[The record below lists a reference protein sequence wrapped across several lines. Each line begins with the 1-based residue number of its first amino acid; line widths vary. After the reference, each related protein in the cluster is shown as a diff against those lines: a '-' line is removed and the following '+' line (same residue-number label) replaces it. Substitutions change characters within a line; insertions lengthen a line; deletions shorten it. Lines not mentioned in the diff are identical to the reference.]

1 MVKKRSAKPQR
12 EVTKRQLARWQREK
26 RRQRIILS
34 TGIFI
39 IAAALVIVVMGW
51 YVSQYRPLHQTVIRV
66 NDTEFNMKYYIE
78 MLKLN
83 SKEQPAEYVQF
94 LADSM
99 TEQIEQHELI
109 RQEALKLGVSVSNNE
124 VKEKIKSSDLPVN
137 DVTKDLVRNQLLID
151 KLFDEYFEPQVLVS
165 AEQRHIMAMLLESES
180 QALEVRAGLGN
191 SENFTELAGEHSL
204 DYLTKTSKGD
214 LGWHP
219 KNIFNELLGS
229 STPVDYAFGAGLGVL
244 SQPIYDEEISKD
256 IGYWLI
262 KVTDRK
268 GEEDETNV
276 QAMLLGSEEEAQEVR
291 ARLEAGE
298 DFATLAKELS
308 QLPGA
313 EENGGELSI
322 IPEMMTPAFD
332 GFVFDNNIELGT
344 LSEPIR
350 DETLVTK
357 GGYWLIKVLDKDDN
371 RPIED
376 EDRDL
381 LKARVFDEWVTSLL
395 DDPNNKVDNSF
406 LDDERKAWAVEQVIK
421 GLK

>member
-1 MVKKRSAKPQR
+1 M
-12 EVTKRQLARWQREK
+12 
-26 RRQRIILS
+26 
-34 TGIFI
+34 
-39 IAAALVIVVMGW
+39 IVAVGW

-66 NDTEFNMKYYIE
+66 NDTEFDMKYYIE
-78 MLKLN
+78 MLKFN
-83 SKEQPAEYVQF
+83 SQGQPPEYVQF
-94 LADSM
+94 AAASIIQ
-99 TEQIEQHELI
+99 QIEQNELI
-109 RQEALKLGVSVSNNE
+109 RQEALKLGISASKEE
-124 VKEKIKSSDLPVN
+124 VKEKLKSAESPAN
-137 DVTKDLVRNQLLID
+137 DVNKNSAGNQILIGKLL
-151 KLFDEYFEPQVLVS
+151 DEYFDPQVPVS
-165 AEQRHIMAMLLESES
+165 AEQRHVMAMLLESES
-180 QALEVRAGLGN
+180 QALEVKSRLA
-191 SENFTELAGEHSL
+191 SSDDFTSLAEELSL
-204 DYLTKTSKGD
+204 DYFTKTSKGD
-214 LGWHP
+214 LGWHTQ
-219 KNIFNELLGS
+219 NIFNELLGS

-421 GLK
+421 GLE